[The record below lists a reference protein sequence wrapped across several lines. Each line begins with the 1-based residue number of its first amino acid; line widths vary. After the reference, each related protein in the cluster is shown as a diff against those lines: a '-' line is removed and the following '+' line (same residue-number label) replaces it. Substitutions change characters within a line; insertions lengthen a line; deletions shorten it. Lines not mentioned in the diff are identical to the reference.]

1 VDDDGEVEDCDSC
14 AARQAEIERLRAR
27 VAQLEAANA
36 SLRQAVTNR
45 DYERPPTTNERRAA
59 PSLSQEMP
67 WWRSAPGCRA
77 WLGGHPR
84 DDREDVRIL
93 PVGSMLDQS

>member
-45 DYERPPTTNERRAA
+45 DYERPPHYE
-59 PSLSQEMP
+59 
-67 WWRSAPGCRA
+67 
-77 WLGGHPR
+77 
-84 DDREDVRIL
+84 
-93 PVGSMLDQS
+93 